1 MSESCSRPFIQ
12 PALELTNSPLQSID
26 LTGSRD
32 FLTKESTEEALKPML
47 ASGAAIVK
55 VREGTAWILSLCEKV
70 CTH

>member
-1 MSESCSRPFIQ
+1 MSCSRPFIQ

-32 FLTKESTEEALKPML
+32 FLTKESTEEALNPML

-55 VREGTAWILSLCEKV
+55 VREGTTWILSLCEKV
-70 CTH
+70 CTY

>member
-1 MSESCSRPFIQ
+1 MTCSQPAIQ

-55 VREGTAWILSLCEKV
+55 VREVLRYLDHVIV
-70 CTH
+70 